1 MLKKWF
7 NPLVRQ
13 FFPRR
18 CAVCGNVLHEEE
30 DFLCLACNMNLPR
43 TGFHLQQQNPVE
55 KLSWPNIPLQHATAF
70 FYYRKGSDF
79 RTLLHLLKYGHRR
92 DLGVK
97 MGRMVAA
104 EIKEEMPEFFEGVD
118 VLVPVPL
125 HPMKMRMRGYNQSSY
140 IAKGISEMTGIPV
153 ENKSVVRLKNNDAQS
168 ATSLLDRWQNVE
180 GIFALHRSADFTGK
194 HVLIVDDVLT
204 TGSTLTACG
213 NAFSDVPDVKISFLA
228 LCKSE

>member
-7 NPLVRQ
+7 SPLVRQ

-43 TGFHLQQQNPVE
+43 TDFHLREKNPVE
-55 KLSWPNIPLQHATAF
+55 NLSWANIPLQHATAF

-79 RTLLHLLKYGHRR
+79 RTLLHLLKYGRRR

-97 MGRMVAA
+97 MGRMMAA
-104 EIKEEMPEFFEGVD
+104 ELKENLPEFFEGVD

-125 HPMKMRMRGYNQSSY
+125 HPMKMRMRGYNQSSC
-140 IAKGISEMTGIPV
+140 IARGISEITGIPV
-153 ENKSVVRLKNNDAQS
+153 ETKSVVRLKNNDAQS
-168 ATSLLDRWQNVE
+168 STSSLDRWRNVE
-180 GIFALHRSADFTGK
+180 GIFALRPSADFAGK

-213 NAFSDVPDVKISFLA
+213 NAFSDVPGVKISFLA